1 MIPSSI
7 SFLKLNND
15 KTKLGVCKSN
25 LTNSVWNGSVEFF
38 DINNNINNNNNKNNN
53 NNNKFNEIPNK
64 SIPFYSGTTCLEWI
78 DNEKCLVSGDD
89 SNIYLLN
96 SCLKENDDDDDDEDK
111 NKPSKKNILKDDDI
125 LFEKV
130 HNNSIISHLNLNLNT
145 KQLLSSGWDKLIK
158 QWDIN
163 TNSLISE
170 FSLHYKKI
178 NQTIWSEFN
187 DFLFLSGS
195 DNGIVIWDS
204 RININNI
211 GSDNK
216 NKSIFL
222 NETNGIAVNSVCWSK
237 QYDYLFYAGL
247 KNGTIK
253 QFDIR
258 VLTPPPTTNS
268 INNSNDDDN
277 NKNWKLHEL
286 GINQLLINKN
296 NLNELISIS
305 DDSNLKIFNIKTQ
318 EVIFKYKSLDFIKS
332 FDLLLNNN
340 LIIGSID
347 NNLNI
352 LNF

>member
-1 MIPSSI
+1 MVNSI

-15 KTKLGVCKSN
+15 KTKLGICKSN
-25 LTNSVWNGSVEFF
+25 LTNSIWNGCVEFF
-38 DINNNINNNNNKNNN
+38 DINGNTINNNNNI
-53 NNNKFNEIPNK
+53 KFKEIPNK

-96 SCLKENDDDDDDEDK
+96 SCLNKENQDK
-111 NKPSKKNILKDDDI
+111 KDNQPKNILEDDDI

-130 HNNSIISHLNLNLNT
+130 HNNSIISHLNLNSKTN
-145 KQLLSSGWDKLIK
+145 QLLSSGWDKLIK

-163 TNSLISE
+163 TNCLISE
-170 FSLHYKKI
+170 FSLHYKKV

-195 DNGIVIWDS
+195 DNGVVIWDS
-204 RININNI
+204 RINISNL
-211 GSDNK
+211 G
-216 NKSIFL
+216 KSKSVFL
-222 NETNGIAVNSVCWSK
+222 NETNGIAANSVCWSK
-237 QYDYLFYAGL
+237 EYDYLFYAGL
-247 KNGTIK
+247 NSGTIK

-268 INNSNDDDN
+268 MNSSNDDDN

-286 GINQLLINKN
+286 GINQLIIDPN
-296 NLNELISIS
+296 NSNHLISIS
-305 DDSNLKIFNIKTQ
+305 DDSYIKVFNIKTQ
-318 EVIFKYKSLDFIKS
+318 EIIYSFKSTDFIKS
-332 FDLLLNNN
+332 FDIINNN
-340 LIIGSID
+340 FIIGSID

>member
-1 MIPSSI
+1 MIPNSI

-25 LTNSVWNGSVEFF
+25 LTNSIWNGCVEFF
-38 DINNNINNNNNKNNN
+38 DINNNIINSS
-53 NNNKFNEIPNK
+53 NNKFNEIPNK

-96 SCLKENDDDDDDEDK
+96 SNCLKENKDGK
-111 NKPSKKNILKDDDI
+111 SLPNNILEDDDI

-130 HNNSIISHLNLNLNT
+130 HNNSIISHLNLNLKT

-187 DFLFLSGS
+187 DFIFLSGS

-204 RININNI
+204 RINISNI
-211 GSDNK
+211 GTTK
-216 NKSIFL
+216 NKRSVFL
-222 NETNGIAVNSVCWSK
+222 NETNGIPVNSVCWSK
-237 QYDYLFYAGL
+237 EYDYLFYAGS
-247 KNGTIK
+247 KSGMIR

-258 VLTPPPTTNS
+258 VGTPPPTTNS
-268 INNSNDDDN
+268 MNNSNDDDN
-277 NKNWKLHEL
+277 NQNWKQHEL
-286 GINQLLINKN
+286 GINQLAINN
-296 NLNELISIS
+296 SNQLISIS
-305 DDSNLKIFNIKTQ
+305 DDSYLKVFNIKTK
-318 EVIFKYKSLDFIKS
+318 ETIYKYKCTDFIKS
-332 FDLLLNNN
+332 FDLILNNNNNNNNNN